1 MSAENYRSAN
11 KSHDPG
17 WNDPPKIS
25 YSPGVAAG
33 SGPTSKLNLNKRIAF
48 PVAKTDTRSNQPAVG
63 DGGTLPQF
71 VTGASGGIAS
81 PLPPAPPNRSGPP
94 LPPMATTGTPLRCNK
109 PGTNASEEATLILP
123 SNDEMKDSVKTTL
136 EELLMKTETSRQAEV
151 RKRLDVMLQ
160 SWTDGKLSDGL
171 TRKLY
176 QLAQVLNEKKIVEA
190 NEIHRSIIVEH
201 GKECV
206 QWAPALRQLIQV
218 VPKQEESSSNVETQ
232 EPIVNP
238 L

>member
-1 MSAENYRSAN
+1 M
-11 KSHDPG
+11 
-17 WNDPPKIS
+17 
-25 YSPGVAAG
+25 AAG

-94 LPPMATTGTPLRCNK
+94 LPPMATTGTPPRCNK
-109 PGTNASEEATLILP
+109 PGTNASEEGTLILP
-123 SNDEMKDSVKTTL
+123 SNEEMKDSVKTTL
-136 EELLMKTETSRQAEV
+136 EELLMKTETSRQTEV

-171 TRKLY
+171 TKKLY
-176 QLAQVLNEKKIVEA
+176 QLAQGMDAFNYCLVEFHTKCLNLACSSFILSQAIELTFFFHGTTNTYLVEV
-190 NEIHRSIIVEH
+190 EIF
-201 GKECV
+201 
-206 QWAPALRQLIQV
+206 QLMPRGCPFIT
-218 VPKQEESSSNVETQ
+218 PRL
-232 EPIVNP
+232 P
-238 L
+238 LHSATVTM